1 LWWGGP
7 GNNQHRSHSQT
18 QAASRE
24 IAILTTLAVARARKM
39 GSWVSLNPNMRR
51 AKRTANIKAALL
63 AAVIYI
69 PAASAWLSPLPG
81 QAGMGKPHSL
91 LLSGGG
97 GGGSSSSSWTAR
109 GGVLSGTYDHIETE
123 RFSRCETRRSME
135 SRGPMPQMVF
145 SLPGDPASVVA
156 RVAEV
161 GLKLK
166 LVNQEQV
173 KVSR

>member
-1 LWWGGP
+1 
-7 GNNQHRSHSQT
+7 
-18 QAASRE
+18 
-24 IAILTTLAVARARKM
+24 M
-39 GSWVSLNPNMRR
+39 GTWVSLNPNVRR
-51 AKRTANIKAALL
+51 AKRTANLKAALL

-91 LLSGGG
+91 LSGGG
-97 GGGSSSSSWTAR
+97 GGSSSSWTAR
-109 GGVLSGTYDHIETE
+109 GGVLSGIHDHIATE
-123 RFSRCETRRSME
+123 RFSRCEARRSTE